1 MTLTA
6 VVFLNSASAQ
16 IAKLRDASDKAQ
28 QLVGGT
34 SSKKVVFNPNS
45 YVNPFIG
52 TGGHGHTFPGA
63 VVPFGMAQVSP
74 DTRPFGWDG
83 CSGYH
88 YSDSVIYG
96 FANTH
101 LSGTGIPDYSDILLI
116 PQMGKANLVPG
127 FKKKGGYGASFK
139 HENETASPGFY
150 SVLLDNGIQVKLSA
164 TEHCGIHQYTFP
176 KGKGKKFII
185 IDLGYRDKVI
195 STDAKA
201 VSKSEVKGKRISKD
215 WATEQHLYFDLRTSV
230 DFKKATW
237 KVNEK
242 TGQYQM
248 ILEFPETVEAVEINV
263 GLSGTD
269 IDGATRN
276 LEAEA
281 TNFALGNYM
290 GGAAGKWT
298 NELNKV
304 TISGG
309 NKNDLIKFYTAL
321 YHVFTHPSLWS
332 DVDGRY
338 RTYKNTIEVSETP
351 VYSVFSLWD
360 TYRAANPLYT
370 ILQPDRAKDFIESF
384 RLQAEQT
391 GILPVWTLSNNETN
405 CMIGYHSVSIIADAY
420 IKGLEINKPEELLA
434 AMVRSAKEDRVG
446 KVQYAKDGFISADGE
461 AESVSKTLEYSYDDW
476 CIAEFAKKLGN
487 KEIETEFRMRSAS
500 YLNLWN
506 QESGFF
512 QPRIS
517 GVWMPNYRPNE
528 VNHHYT
534 EANGWQYSLAPQ
546 HNIMQMSL
554 LHGGPKGLERFLDRM
569 FNDTNGMSGREQADI
584 TGLIGQYAHG
594 NEPSHHMAYAYNFAG
609 VPSKTQ
615 DLIRRILEEQ
625 YRNAPDGLSGNEDCG
640 QMSAWFVMSSLGFYA
655 YAPGS
660 PTYTIG
666 TPLFQNVALRSNGK
680 TTYINSLG
688 TSNEKR
694 YVQSVSYN
702 GKQLN
707 QFYLDHKM
715 FADGGTITFEMGEE
729 PNNELGKMP
738 LDITNMVP
746 KEFVAVPYFNTTQ
759 QVFDGEMEIKLEKL
773 TMEEGGIY
781 FSLNDGEFEP
791 YTKPIHLTSTTKI
804 KAKIVRHPQAGGYE
818 SKVVENTFRKF
829 TSIGTVTSISSYENH
844 YAAGGDQNL
853 LDGRIGKNEYRGT
866 EWQGFNN
873 KDVDIVIELKEKQ
886 QLTGLM
892 IGAMQDTRSWI
903 FVPKEIIVEGSLDGK
918 TFFKLGKVV
927 SKVDPKTHEGRAQ
940 LLVEFA
946 PSDVKYLRIKA
957 VNYGKL
963 PSWHIS
969 AGEPTWIF
977 LDEIQVK

>member
-1 MTLTA
+1 MRFFVILGS
-6 VVFLNSASAQ
+6 VVLMNSAAAQ
-16 IAKLRDASDKAQ
+16 ITQLRDASDKAQ
-28 QLVGGT
+28 GLVDNST
-34 SSKKVVFNPNS
+34 SKRIAFDATR

-74 DTRPFGWDG
+74 DTRPYGWDG

-101 LSGTGIPDYSDILLI
+101 LSGTGIPDYSDILVI
-116 PQMGKANLVPG
+116 PQMGKLNLVPG

-150 SVLLDNGIQVKLSA
+150 AVKLDNGIEVKLTA
-164 TEHCGIHQYTFP
+164 TERCGIHQYTFP
-176 KGKGKKFII
+176 KSKGKKYII

-195 STDAKA
+195 ATDAKA
-201 VSKSEVKGKRISKD
+201 IGKNQVTGKRISKD
-215 WATEQHLYFDLRTSV
+215 WAPEQHLYFDLRTNI
-230 DFKKATW
+230 DFRKASW

-248 ILEFPETVEAVEINV
+248 VLEFPETTEVVELRI
-263 GLSGTD
+263 GLSGSD
-269 IDGATRN
+269 IEGATKN
-276 LEAEA
+276 LEAETSTYAQSAEAAFTVFQSLAVQKWA
-281 TNFALGNYM
+281 T
-290 GGAAGKWT
+290 
-298 NELNKV
+298 ELRKV
-304 TISGG
+304 TVSGG
-309 NKNDLIKFYTAL
+309 SKDDLIKFYTAL

-420 IKGLEINKPEELLA
+420 LKGIELNKPKELLE

-446 KVQYAKDGFISADGE
+446 KIQYAREGFISADGE

-476 CIAEFAKKLGN
+476 CIAEFAKALGN
-487 KEIETEFRMRSAS
+487 EEIEKEFRMRSAS

-512 QPRIS
+512 QPRVS

-546 HNIMQMSL
+546 HNIMQMNL

-569 FNDTNGMSGREQADI
+569 FNDASGMSGREQADI

-615 DLIRRILEEQ
+615 DLVRRILEEQ

-666 TPLFQNVALRSNGK
+666 TPLFQNVTLYSNGNP
-680 TTYINSLG
+680 TYINSMG
-688 TSNEKR
+688 TSKEKH
-694 YVQSVSYN
+694 YVQSVSVD
-702 GKQLN
+702 GKKLDH
-707 QFYLDHKM
+707 FYLDHSVFKK
-715 FADGGTITFEMGEE
+715 GSNITFEMGEE
-729 PNNELGKMP
+729 PNNELGKLP
-738 LDITNMVP
+738 LDITAMVP
-746 KEFVAVPYFNTTQ
+746 KDFVAVPYFNTTQ
-759 QVFDGEMEIKLEKL
+759 QVFDNELEIKIEKL
-773 TMEEGGIY
+773 SMEEGGIY
-781 FSLNDGEFEP
+781 FALNGGEFEP
-791 YTKPIHLTSTTKI
+791 YTKPIRLTSTTTI
-804 KAKIVRHPQAGGYE
+804 EAKIVRHPQAGGAE

-829 TSIGTVTSISSYENH
+829 TSIGRVTSISTYENH
-844 YAAGGDQNL
+844 YSAGGDQNI
-853 LDGRIGKNEYRGT
+853 LDGRVGKNEYRGT
-866 EWQGFNN
+866 EWQGFND
-873 KDVDIVIELKEKQ
+873 KDVDITIELKEQQ

-918 TFFKLGKVV
+918 TFFKMGKVA
-927 SKVDPKTHEGRAQ
+927 SKIDAKTYEGRAQ

-946 PSDVKYLRIKA
+946 PTNVK
-957 VNYGKL
+957 
-963 PSWHIS
+963 P
-969 AGEPTWIF
+969 
-977 LDEIQVK
+977 